1 MSNELT
7 TAPQTGLVSRFADKY
22 GVAPEKLLTTLKATA
37 FKVEGGVTNE
47 QMMALLVVADQYS
60 LNPFTKEIFAF
71 VDKHKGVV
79 PIVSVDGWTRIIN
92 SHPAYDGIEFNY
104 SEKLV
109 TMPDG
114 KPCPEWCEVTI
125 YRKDRTRPT
134 IVREYLDEVYIGK
147 RNNYAG
153 PWQSHTKR
161 FLRHKTLIQGA
172 RIAFGFAGIYDE
184 DEGMRIIDAHAIDS
198 TSRKVEIQDLG
209 QQLRERASIEHV
221 PAQPDPPADMD
232 PATGE
237 VVEPIPTREVL
248 ARIESAQSKEE
259 VMELKPYVA
268 AIPDDQEREHCAAVF
283 DERLLSFIS

>member
-1 MSNELT
+1 MSNELA

-37 FKVEGGVTNE
+37 FKVDGGVTNE

-125 YRKDRTRPT
+125 YRKDRARPT

-147 RNNYAG
+147 RANFSG
-153 PWQSHTKR
+153 PWQTHTKR

-184 DEGMRIIDAHAIDS
+184 DEGMRIIDARAIDAS
-198 TSRKVEIQDLG
+198 PRRAEIESLG
-209 QQLRERASIEHV
+209 QQLRERAVLEHS
-221 PAQPDPPADMD
+221 PAQPEPPADMD

-259 VMELKPYVA
+259 VIAIKPFLA
-268 AIPDDQEREHCAAVF
+268 AIPDDEERANASQAF
-283 DERLLSFIS
+283 DDKLLSYL